1 MASVNDIQ
9 LTRALR
15 TQGFSYDDL
24 SRLSRRGELTQ
35 IRRGAY
41 AVPVGD
47 LVREAKH
54 RRLIQATAP
63 QLQPGSV
70 VSHGSAAVL
79 HQLPVWSAAIERV
92 HVTWSRSGNGKRR
105 SLVHV
110 HGAPLDATDVVIIDG
125 VAVTSLVRTALD
137 LARTRPMEQAVAAG
151 DVALRSGL
159 TRRDL
164 ELGLLRM
171 ERWPGVRRARQTVA
185 FLDPRSESVGES
197 VSRVRLHTD
206 GLPAPD
212 LQQDIFGPDGR
223 LIARVDFL
231 WKQQRTVGEFDGKMK
246 YKELLKPGQSAE
258 DVVYDEKLREDQT
271 PRRRVPGGPLELA
284 GPLPPGGHP
293 RPSAT
298 GLRAQP
304 CVICHP
310 RHFL

>member
-1 MASVNDIQ
+1 VASVNDIQ
-9 LTRALR
+9 LTRTLR

-24 SRLSRRGELTQ
+24 NRLCRRGELTQ

-41 AVPVGD
+41 AVPVGED
-47 LVREAKH
+47 LVREAEH

-79 HQLPVWSAAIERV
+79 HQLPVWLASIERV
-92 HVTWSRSGNGKRR
+92 HVTCSRSGNGKRR

-110 HGAPLDATDVVIIDG
+110 HGAPLDATDVALVDG
-125 VAVTSLVRTALD
+125 VAVTSLARTVLD

-159 TRRDL
+159 PRRDL
-164 ELGLLRM
+164 QLCLLRM

-197 VSRVRLHTD
+197 VSRVRLHAD

-212 LQQDIFGPDGR
+212 LQQDILGPDERVIG
-223 LIARVDFL
+223 RVDFL
-231 WKQQRTVGEFDGKMK
+231 WKQQRTVGEFDGKKK
-246 YKELLKPGQSAE
+246 YNELLEPGQSAE
-258 DVVYDEKLREDQT
+258 DVVYGEKLREDRLRDAGFQVARWSWQDLYR
-271 PRRRVPGGPLELA
+271 PRVIRDRV
-284 GPLPPGGHP
+284 
-293 RPSAT
+293 
-298 GLRAQP
+298 LRAFA
-304 CVICHP
+304 
-310 RHFL
+310 RSRS